1 MINRLITGVVLL
13 GLFLAVVHVIMS
25 IAYTVIRNKGNLQVE
40 RERGIC
46 LLRYQTKSSISP
58 GLSNFRRQIS
68 SKGSNCAELTSQP
81 CAGNYT
87 TPEYRVIPT
96 WGRKYHK

>member
-46 LLRYQTKSSISP
+46 L
-58 GLSNFRRQIS
+58 
-68 SKGSNCAELTSQP
+68 
-81 CAGNYT
+81 
-87 TPEYRVIPT
+87 
-96 WGRKYHK
+96 